1 LGIFSG
7 ILGITIAWLLTIP
20 VNIILYRL
28 TDRSGVANLQIQ
40 HALMLVVIGTGL
52 TVLSGRIP
60 AIMAS
65 KKEAIDAL
73 RSE

>member
-1 LGIFSG
+1 MGIFSG